1 MATLCLGTQIHAF
14 ETKTRDEISDPLFS
28 SMLDPEECY
37 PTAKALGDVGIFED
51 RPYRGA
57 GIKIGIID
65 EGTPSLW
72 HPMEQVLRH
81 TAKHIIRIQKRWRT
95 FSQLSLVKRHS
106 ILPERKILPSQNVLI
121 GSLRKNTLMS

>member
-1 MATLCLGTQIHAF
+1 MLGYAVPRHALISLICLATLCLGTQIHAF

-65 EGTPSLW
+65 EGIPKSFGILW
-72 HPMEQVLRH
+72 SRC
-81 TAKHIIRIQKRWRT
+81 
-95 FSQLSLVKRHS
+95 
-106 ILPERKILPSQNVLI
+106 
-121 GSLRKNTLMS
+121 

>member
-1 MATLCLGTQIHAF
+1 MHSKQKHAMRYPTLF
-14 ETKTRDEISDPLFS
+14 FS

-65 EGTPSLW
+65 EGIPKSLASYGAGA
-72 HPMEQVLRH
+72 E
-81 TAKHIIRIQKRWRT
+81 A
-95 FSQLSLVKRHS
+95 
-106 ILPERKILPSQNVLI
+106 
-121 GSLRKNTLMS
+121 